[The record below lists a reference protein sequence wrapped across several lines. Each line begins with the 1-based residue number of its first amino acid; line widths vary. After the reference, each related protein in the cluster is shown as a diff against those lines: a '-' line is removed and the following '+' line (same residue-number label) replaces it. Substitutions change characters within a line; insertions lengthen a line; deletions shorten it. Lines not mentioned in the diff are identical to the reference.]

1 MKRTSANMSFLVL
14 SPIYI
19 RRVFLR
25 GSGFRTIWTNSIC
38 ACQDKL
44 QQIACNQHK
53 MNRLLVAL
61 EAPYTILAVAA
72 SEPTLLGYSA
82 HQLVG
87 NTFGILSGPM
97 TDSQSLINA
106 IASAGKYVSTEMCTV
121 VYDRVGCARDA
132 TIVCEP
138 YMLGGRSSKCCMLAL
153 HLSYFTT
160 LPSAFVPALGY
171 ASALTSAEAAHSGE
185 HAQGSSATRRSELV
199 NSATVPRKRGRT
211 TAPPAA
217 AVDVAYVRRIRR
229 KHRDADRR
237 AAAAAGPAKACSVV
251 VAQPRCESSDRSSCS
266 AATTCSLAS
275 EAQRADVSERDSD
288 LSHRTDSP
296 DSDCSPDAWGGPWC
310 GPAAAADGWLEQ
322 LPGADA
328 GPCDPWLS
336 ESDWLV

>member
-1 MKRTSANMSFLVL
+1 
-14 SPIYI
+14 
-19 RRVFLR
+19 
-25 GSGFRTIWTNSIC
+25 
-38 ACQDKL
+38 
-44 QQIACNQHK
+44 
-53 MNRLLVAL
+53 MNNLMVAL
-61 EAPYTILAVAA
+61 EAPHIILAVAA
-72 SEPTLLGYSA
+72 SEKTLLGYSA
-82 HQLVG
+82 YQLVG
-87 NTFGILSGPM
+87 NTLGTLSGPM

-138 YMLGGRSSKCCMLAL
+138 YMLGGSGAKCCMLAL

-199 NSATVPRKRGRT
+199 NSAAVPRKRGRT

-296 DSDCSPDAWGGPWC
+296 DSDCILEGWGGPLC
-310 GPAAAADGWLEQ
+310 GPPPPPADGWEQ
-322 LPGADA
+322 LLAA
-328 GPCDPWLS
+328 GVGPSDPWPSAL
-336 ESDWLV
+336 DWRV